1 MFLGAPKQQ
10 NFSCFDKQKSR
21 FAQDFA
27 MSEIIP
33 TLVLKLEINKTLTQ
47 QKYKNNLRNSL
58 LLELFFDYEAI

>member
-1 MFLGAPKQQ
+1 
-10 NFSCFDKQKSR
+10 
-21 FAQDFA
+21 

-33 TLVLKLEINKTLTQ
+33 TLVLKLEIDKTLTQ